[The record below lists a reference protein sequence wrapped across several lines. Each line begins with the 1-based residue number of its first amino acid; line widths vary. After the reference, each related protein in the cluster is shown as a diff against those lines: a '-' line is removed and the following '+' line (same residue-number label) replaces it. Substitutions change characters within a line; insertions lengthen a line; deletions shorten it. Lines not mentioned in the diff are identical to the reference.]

1 MAESEFVPVEILL
14 SRAEKVSLEE
24 SAQREGA
31 PIEDY
36 LRRAI
41 LYVIRLEDRLE
52 KLDQTEASAIVRAA
66 ADGERQESGERE
78 ARPSLD
84 SLLARLRRTEER
96 YLALERRTARL
107 ETLIELTAVGASSP
121 LGPRS

>member
-1 MAESEFVPVEILL
+1 MAESEFVSVEILL
-14 SRAEKVSLEE
+14 SREEKVSLEE
-24 SAQREGA
+24 SARREGV
-31 PIEDY
+31 PIADY

-41 LYVIRLEDRLE
+41 LYVIRLEDQLE
-52 KLDQTEASAIVRAA
+52 KLDQTDASAIVRAA
-66 ADGERQESGERE
+66 TDGGQREGGERE

-107 ETLIELTAVGASSP
+107 ETLIELTAVGASSAM
-121 LGPRS
+121 GQRS

>member
-24 SAQREGA
+24 SAQREGV